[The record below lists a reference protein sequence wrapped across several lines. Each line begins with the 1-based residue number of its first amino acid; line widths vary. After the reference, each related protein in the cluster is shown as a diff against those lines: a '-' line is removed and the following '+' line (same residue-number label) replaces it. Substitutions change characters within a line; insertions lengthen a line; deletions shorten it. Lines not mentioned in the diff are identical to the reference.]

1 MVNCFI
7 DLILEIKI
15 LDSWRKDNQII
26 LEKIFTYAD
35 LPDNREIQKKK
46 FLLLTELFLKLCT
59 NKNYVSNFRNFSS
72 LILILL
78 NLYKKNYPVD
88 IFSKEKVKIL
98 ETKKDTSE
106 FKHILKQELRSSKPL
121 L

>member
-1 MVNCFI
+1 MVNCSI

-15 LDSWRKDNQII
+15 IDNWRKDHQII
-26 LEKIFTYAD
+26 LEKIISFAE

-46 FLLLTELFLKLCT
+46 FSLLTELFLKLCT
-59 NKNYVSNFRNFSS
+59 NKNYASNFRNFSS

-88 IFSKEKVKIL
+88 IFSKERLKNP
-98 ETKKDTSE
+98 ETKRNSLE
-106 FKHILKQELRSSKPL
+106 YKHILKQELRDSSPL